1 MAAGRIFINYR
12 RDDSGAA
19 AGRLYDRFVQHFDR
33 DKVFMDVDGL
43 APGVDFVKTLE
54 GQLANC
60 SACIAVIGP
69 HWTSIKGPDGTRRL
83 DNPADYVR
91 IELEA
96 ALGRDIPVVP
106 VLVDGA
112 EMPRASD
119 VPASLAKLLRRQAV
133 EVSHTRFGNE
143 ADELAR
149 SVGEAIGLPV
159 LARST
164 ANDVNPRTLSE
175 KLFGFRGRLPRGSY
189 WKCLLLVYSLLF
201 VIAGGMGALLAFI
214 LLQRDPAAAAAL
226 FDSNASFYGPSE
238 LRYMGLLIS
247 LPFMWPLIALAI
259 KRIHDFN
266 HGWDLYGPILVVGLG
281 ANALY
286 VAGYDSLLTP
296 IYALGMG
303 FGAVIGFIR
312 GTPGDNAYG
321 PNPLAL
327 AKTH

>member
-69 HWTSIKGPDGTRRL
+69 HWTTIKGPDGARRL

-96 ALGRDIPVVP
+96 ALKRDIPVVP

-119 VPASLAKLLRRQAV
+119 VPASLAQLLRRQAV
-133 EVSHTRFGNE
+133 EVSHTRCGNE

-149 SVGEAIGLPV
+149 SVGEAIGMPV
-159 LARST
+159 VARST
-164 ANDVNPRTLSE
+164 AKDVNPRTLSE
-175 KLFGFRGRLPRGSY
+175 KLFSFKGRMARGPY
-189 WKCLLLVYSLLF
+189 WKCLALIYAMMVAVTVGVSLAVAF
-201 VIAGGMGALLAFI
+201 MLA
-214 LLQRDPAAAAAL
+214 RGDPAALQAL
-226 FDSNASFYGPSE
+226 AGPESSFYGPTE
-238 LRYMGLLIS
+238 MRYLTTFIS

-266 HGWDLYGPILVVGLG
+266 HGWDLYAPILALGVVATGL
-281 ANALY
+281 LL
-286 VAGYDSLLTP
+286 AGYDAYLGP
-296 IYALGMG
+296 MHALGLG
-303 FGAVIGFIR
+303 FSALIGFVK

-321 PNPLAL
+321 PNPLTQTAS
-327 AKTH
+327 